1 MTFLN
6 RLGLRRRNSTK
17 KATPPGDLSEDE
29 VDLDV
34 FNPFTQSD
42 MGITPDGKP
51 ISSFSSG
58 SAYTAVDSPRMTME
72 DFLQRAQNAVADG
85 RRQDTDRA
93 VTIDPTANRPR
104 GNRVAFSSD
113 PELRRVAARNSLHR
127 RFQVDCAAS
136 IDLTD
141 SNVVPGKNV
150 DADSEAQAILER
162 FRPSRARPN
171 VRPASLAEDETP
183 NRSRFSFE
191 YSSPNISRCSLSLAS
206 PKSRLSDPQT
216 NASTP
221 PQSFPETPAR
231 PVAED
236 GNAPAFSSSRNHSAL
251 TAPVPSFQ
259 KVAGYKYE
267 LPQERTMRQSIRQAE
282 LLSIPSRPSPT
293 ITRHRDPHRTSKVNG
308 IKPAVNHVPEPT
320 IKRSIEVA
328 YMRRPSSVIGAK
340 IQKEDPRSK
349 QERMLNTATK
359 RWSFWGSINRAGDDV
374 PKFRRFNPRRRN
386 PSENND
392 VSVFELEHSDDDE
405 EDEDRTEAFRSI
417 EHDDEQTKARILDAH
432 LAQIME
438 AATVYIKDKIV
449 MRTVQIVDR
458 DVRGVYPR
466 TGLIE
471 SAREEVRLSACG
483 SEQRAETSSK
493 DGKKEMKSEEEER
506 SSRKMSALMTRLLR
520 RGSKTEPETANE

>member
-29 VDLDV
+29 VDFDV

-141 SNVVPGKNV
+141 SDVVPGKKV
-150 DADSEAQAILER
+150 DADSETQAILER
-162 FRPSRARPN
+162 FRQSRARPN

-191 YSSPNISRCSLSLAS
+191 YSSPNISRNTILAWSL
-206 PKSRLSDPQT
+206 
-216 NASTP
+216 
-221 PQSFPETPAR
+221 
-231 PVAED
+231 
-236 GNAPAFSSSRNHSAL
+236 RN
-251 TAPVPSFQ
+251 
-259 KVAGYKYE
+259 
-267 LPQERTMRQSIRQAE
+267 TM
-282 LLSIPSRPSPT
+282 T
-293 ITRHRDPHRTSKVNG
+293 
-308 IKPAVNHVPEPT
+308 
-320 IKRSIEVA
+320 
-328 YMRRPSSVIGAK
+328 M
-340 IQKEDPRSK
+340 
-349 QERMLNTATK
+349 
-359 RWSFWGSINRAGDDV
+359 
-374 PKFRRFNPRRRN
+374 
-386 PSENND
+386 
-392 VSVFELEHSDDDE
+392 
-405 EDEDRTEAFRSI
+405 
-417 EHDDEQTKARILDAH
+417 
-432 LAQIME
+432 
-438 AATVYIKDKIV
+438 
-449 MRTVQIVDR
+449 
-458 DVRGVYPR
+458 
-466 TGLIE
+466 
-471 SAREEVRLSACG
+471 
-483 SEQRAETSSK
+483 
-493 DGKKEMKSEEEER
+493 
-506 SSRKMSALMTRLLR
+506 
-520 RGSKTEPETANE
+520 